1 MSPRAVKALRRLA
14 LLAALFAFCV
24 VMFGAFVRLSNAGLS
39 CPDWPTCYGK
49 VTWPGHAQDIAQANQ
64 AFPDR
69 PYETHKAWREQ
80 VHRFLAGSL
89 GVMVL
94 AIALIAAWRRT
105 LAVVAVIASAVF
117 AAAGVVL
124 YTRGEHTVSS
134 VLSAL
139 AIALPLLAAATLDRP
154 GAWRIGVATL
164 AVIIFQ
170 AMLGMWTVTL
180 LVKPIVVTGHLL
192 GGLAT
197 FALLAWAALRWW
209 RVGTVDDRYAALRG
223 PVAIGIVVLVCQITL
238 GGWTSSNYA
247 ALACGVDFPK
257 CLGQWWPAT
266 DFHEGFVLWRGIG
279 VNYEGGVLDMAARSA
294 IQIAHRIGAL
304 VTFCYLAWLT
314 HRLARAGLRRVGI
327 AIGVVLVAQVLL
339 GIGNVHLGLPLP
351 VATAHN
357 GVAALLLFTLLAAL
371 ARTQRLPATREIL

>member
-1 MSPRAVKALRRLA
+1 MSPRALKTLRTLA
-14 LLAALFAFCV
+14 LLAAIFAFCI

-80 VHRFLAGSL
+80 VHRFLAGGL
-89 GVMVL
+89 GLMVL
-94 AIALIAAWRRT
+94 AIALVSAWGRRVTVAGIVAA
-105 LAVVAVIASAVF
+105 AVF

-124 YTRGEHTVSS
+124 YVRGEHVVSS
-134 VLSAL
+134 VLSVL
-139 AIALPLLAAATLDRP
+139 AIALPLIAAFTLDRP
-154 GAWRIGVATL
+154 GAWRVGVAAL

-197 FALLAWAALRWW
+197 FGLLAWAALRWW
-209 RVGTVDDRYAALRG
+209 RVGTPDDRYAALRA
-223 PVAIGIVVLVCQITL
+223 PVVVGIAVLVCQITL

-247 ALACGVDFPK
+247 ALACGTDFPK

-266 DFHEGFVLWRGIG
+266 DFHEGFVLWRGVG

-294 IQIAHRIGAL
+294 IQVAHRIGAL
-304 VTFCYLAWLT
+304 VTFCYLAWLS
-314 HRLARAGLRRVGI
+314 HRLARRGLRRIGI
-327 AIGVVLVAQVLL
+327 AVGAVLVVQVLL

-371 ARTQRLPATREIL
+371 ARTQRLPATRETL

>member
-1 MSPRAVKALRRLA
+1 MSPRALKTLRTLA
-14 LLAALFAFCV
+14 LLAAIFAFCI

-80 VHRFLAGSL
+80 VHRFLAGGL

-94 AIALIAAWRRT
+94 AIALVSAWGRRVTVAGIVAA
-105 LAVVAVIASAVF
+105 AVF

-124 YTRGEHTVSS
+124 YVRGEHVVSS
-134 VLSAL
+134 VLSVL
-139 AIALPLLAAATLDRP
+139 AIALPLIAAFTLDRP
-154 GAWRIGVATL
+154 GAWRVGVAAL

-197 FALLAWAALRWW
+197 FGLLAWAALRWW
-209 RVGTVDDRYAALRG
+209 RVGTPDDRYAALRA
-223 PVAIGIVVLVCQITL
+223 PVVVGIAVLVCQITL

-247 ALACGVDFPK
+247 ALACGTDFPK

-266 DFHEGFVLWRGIG
+266 DFHEGFVLWRGVG

-294 IQIAHRIGAL
+294 IQVAHRIGAL
-304 VTFCYLAWLT
+304 VTFCYLAWLS
-314 HRLARAGLRRVGI
+314 HRLARRGLRRIGI
-327 AIGVVLVAQVLL
+327 AVGAVLVVQVLL

-371 ARTQRLPATREIL
+371 ARTQRLPATRETL

>member
-1 MSPRAVKALRRLA
+1 MSSRALKTLRMLA
-14 LLAALFAFCV
+14 LLAALFAFCI

-49 VTWPGHAQDIAQANQ
+49 ATWPGHAQDIARANED
-64 AFPDR
+64 FPDR

-89 GVMVL
+89 GFMVL
-94 AIALIAAWRRT
+94 AIAVMSAWRRRM
-105 LAVVAVIASAVF
+105 AVVAVLASAVF
-117 AAAGVVL
+117 AAAGVAM
-124 YTRGEHTVSS
+124 YMRGAYMVSS
-134 VLSAL
+134 LLSAL
-139 AIALPLLAAATLDRP
+139 AIALPLVAAATLGRP
-154 GAWRIGVATL
+154 GAWRIGVAAL

-180 LVKPIVVTGHLL
+180 LLKPIVVMGHLL

-209 RVGTVDDRYAALRG
+209 RVGTPDDRFAALRT
-223 PVAIGIVVLVCQITL
+223 PVAVGIAVLVCQIAL

-247 ALACGVDFPK
+247 ALACGTDFPQ
-257 CLGQWWPAT
+257 CLGQWWPQT
-266 DFHEGFVLWRGIG
+266 DFPQAFVLWRGIG

-294 IQIAHRIGAL
+294 IQMAHRIGAL
-304 VTFCYLAWLT
+304 VTFLYLGWLS
-314 HRLARAGLRRVGI
+314 HRLARGGLRKVGI
-327 AIGVVLVAQVLL
+327 AVAVVLVAQVLL

-371 ARTQRLPATREIL
+371 ASTQRLPVTPEFP

>member
-1 MSPRAVKALRRLA
+1 MSPRAVKFLRTLA

-49 VTWPGHAQDIAQANQ
+49 ATWPGHAQDIARANE

-94 AIALIAAWRRT
+94 GIAVVAAWRRRFAVAAVL
-105 LAVVAVIASAVF
+105 LAAVF
-117 AAAGVVL
+117 AAVGVVM
-124 YTRGEHTVSS
+124 YMRGEHVVSS
-134 VLSAL
+134 CLSAL
-139 AIALPLLAAATLDRP
+139 AIALPLLAAAKLDRP
-154 GAWRIGVATL
+154 GAWKVGVAVL

-180 LVKPIVVTGHLL
+180 LLKPIVVMGHLL

-209 RVGTVDDRYAALRG
+209 RVGTPDDRFAHLRG
-223 PVAIGIVVLVCQITL
+223 PVAIGIAVLVCQIAL

-247 ALACGVDFPK
+247 ALACGTDFPK
-257 CLGQWWPAT
+257 CLGQWWPQT
-266 DFHEGFVLWRGIG
+266 DFGQAFVLWRGVG

-304 VTFCYLAWLT
+304 VTFCYLAWLA
-314 HRLARAGLRRVGI
+314 HRLARAGLRKVGI
-327 AIGVVLVAQVLL
+327 AVAVVLVAQVLL

-357 GVAALLLFTLLAAL
+357 GVAAVLLFTLLTAL
-371 ARTQRLPATREIL
+371 ASTQRLPVSESP

>member
-1 MSPRAVKALRRLA
+1 MSPRAVKFLRTLA

-49 VTWPGHAQDIAQANQ
+49 ATWPGHAQDIARANE

-94 AIALIAAWRRT
+94 AIAVVAAWRRRFAVAAVL
-105 LAVVAVIASAVF
+105 LAAVF
-117 AAAGVVL
+117 AAVGVVM
-124 YTRGEHTVSS
+124 YMRGEHVVSS
-134 VLSAL
+134 CLSAL
-139 AIALPLLAAATLDRP
+139 AIALPLLAAAKLDRP
-154 GAWRIGVATL
+154 GAWKVGVAVL

-180 LVKPIVVTGHLL
+180 LLKPIVVMGHLL

-209 RVGTVDDRYAALRG
+209 RVGTPDDRFARLRG
-223 PVAIGIVVLVCQITL
+223 PVALGIAVLVCQIAL

-247 ALACGVDFPK
+247 ALACGTDFPK
-257 CLGQWWPAT
+257 CLGQWWPQT
-266 DFHEGFVLWRGIG
+266 DFGQAFVLWRGVG

-304 VTFCYLAWLT
+304 VTFCYLAWLS
-314 HRLARAGLRRVGI
+314 HRLARAGLRKVGI
-327 AIGVVLVAQVLL
+327 AVAVVLVAQVLL

-371 ARTQRLPATREIL
+371 ASTQRLPVSESP